1 MGLWLLAGTMLYLY
15 ISSTVAAF
23 LLFGWIGGVAA
34 VAFLVYVTAQLLS
47 TVSGLLSIIPKMR

>member
-15 ISSTVAAF
+15 IASTVAAF
-23 LLFGWIGGVAA
+23 MLFGWIGGLAA

-47 TVSGLLSIIPKMR
+47 TVSGLLSMIPKMR